1 MITIISYPIGNFP
14 LRLFVS
20 PSQAIRPIRPFRAF
34 SKTLWTKLSDFTK
47 LVANQFTTLARV
59 RHLKPWYFRIIVG
72 KTYIYT

>member
-20 PSQAIRPIRPFRAF
+20 PSQAIRPFRAF

-59 RHLKPWYFRIIVG
+59 RHLKP
-72 KTYIYT
+72 